1 MKRILSLSQNKRRK
15 NKAPPTTTTPPDIG
29 CLVLCK
35 FIRALARAHPVQSGL
50 MRCLLQRCSTFG
62 ICPGIIIII
71 TVCRSRCQASADSVH
86 PSPNAR
92 AHPQHNFLI
101 RTGSERKRTLASC
114 CNGQM
119 GGWRGTRDKGQRGSV
134 GAGYLM
140 KDTNR
145 KSIISNG
152 DASQEVHYAGYTS
165 KPVTALPTL
174 ANDVCRL
181 IVLIVGRSDSRL
193 HSPSGGRV
201 FNLYNGTLQRSMELW
216 EWM

>member
-1 MKRILSLSQNKRRK
+1 MSSLGRFC
-15 NKAPPTTTTPPDIG
+15 PPIP
-29 CLVLCK
+29 
-35 FIRALARAHPVQSGL
+35 Q
-50 MRCLLQRCSTFG
+50 
-62 ICPGIIIII
+62 PGG
-71 TVCRSRCQASADSVH
+71 
-86 PSPNAR
+86 PR

-134 GAGYLM
+134 AAGYLM

-193 HSPSGGRV
+193 HSPSGGQV
-201 FNLYNGTLQRSMELW
+201 FNLYNGTRQRSMELW
-216 EWM
+216 EWMLPVSCFLLLKMASRSVAWLVLCCLLPVL